1 MKKESAT
8 FALAVTMVLNLSLP
22 PLLAQAAPS
31 AKLHTKST
39 APMTRVQHAHEKP
52 CWEVAGISKS
62 AMAER
67 RRIEQETHSQVQS
80 VCNDSSLN
88 EQKKREKI
96 REVRQQSHQQIEALI
111 NPQQQEAMTAC
122 QKERA
127 AARAPATVQGES
139 VTVEDLAARLV
150 PAQSRRQNPSD
161 HELRSARPT
170 STEKPGSVA
179 RRTSQQKVAWLQ
191 REQRPSHLLPA

>member
-67 RRIEQETHSQVQS
+67 RRIEQETHYQVQS

-127 AARAPATVQGES
+127 AARGGSAGHSAGGIRHGGGPCGEIGS
-139 VTVEDLAARLV
+139 G
-150 PAQSRRQNPSD
+150 PKPPS
-161 HELRSARPT
+161 EPERP
-170 STEKPGSVA
+170 
-179 RRTSQQKVAWLQ
+179 
-191 REQRPSHLLPA
+191 

>member
-8 FALAVTMVLNLSLP
+8 FALAVTVILNLSLP
-22 PLLAQAAPS
+22 TLLAQAAPS

-39 APMTRVQHAHEKP
+39 APMTRVQRAHEKP

-67 RRIEQETHSQVQS
+67 RRIEQETRSQVQS

-88 EQKKREKI
+88 EQQKREKI
-96 REVRQQSHQQIEALI
+96 HEIRQQSHQQIEVLI
-111 NPQQQEAMTAC
+111 NPQQQEALTAC

-127 AARAPATVQGES
+127 AARGGSAGHSAGGIHHGGGPCGEIGS
-139 VTVEDLAARLV
+139 G
-150 PAQSRRQNPSD
+150 PKPPS
-161 HELRSARPT
+161 EPERP
-170 STEKPGSVA
+170 
-179 RRTSQQKVAWLQ
+179 
-191 REQRPSHLLPA
+191 

>member
-22 PLLAQAAPS
+22 PLLAQAPPS

-127 AARAPATVQGES
+127 AARGGSAGHSAGGIRHGGGPCGEIGS
-139 VTVEDLAARLV
+139 G
-150 PAQSRRQNPSD
+150 PKPPS
-161 HELRSARPT
+161 EPERP
-170 STEKPGSVA
+170 
-179 RRTSQQKVAWLQ
+179 
-191 REQRPSHLLPA
+191 

>member
-127 AARAPATVQGES
+127 AARGGSAGHSAGGSRHGGGPCGEIGS
-139 VTVEDLAARLV
+139 G
-150 PAQSRRQNPSD
+150 PKPPS
-161 HELRSARPT
+161 EPERP
-170 STEKPGSVA
+170 
-179 RRTSQQKVAWLQ
+179 
-191 REQRPSHLLPA
+191 